1 MKAENVMD
9 RSTDKREPL
18 VISLEDAA
26 WRLSVSPSFLRLE
39 ISRGGIR
46 PVRFGRRVMIS
57 AAEIERYVAANTRG
71 ASGEADAEA
80 STKKPRL

>member
-1 MKAENVMD
+1 MD
-9 RSTDKREPL
+9 RSTGKREPL

-46 PVRFGRRVMIS
+46 PVRLGRRVLIS

-71 ASGEADAEA
+71 GTGGTDAEEA
-80 STKKPRL
+80 SPKKAR